1 MGGQRPRAAGKRDH
15 HREPEAHP
23 GAGSRGAEDHP
34 CGLRL
39 LSQRRLDH
47 RGCDHALGSRASP
60 VSDSQGLP
68 GSVIFRSVNLSQLK
82 EIRDPETD
90 ADNMHI
96 VHMAVLF
103 ILDRCSRV
111 VFEIVLKK
119 LNYKV
124 TRSYMYNSEKLFVV
138 SLIVTL

>member
-1 MGGQRPRAAGKRDH
+1 MGGQRPRAAGQRHH

-47 RGCDHALGSRASP
+47 RGRDHTLGSRASP
-60 VSDSQGLP
+60 VSDRQGLP
-68 GSVIFRSVNLSQLK
+68 RSVIFRSVNLTRLN

-90 ADNMHI
+90 EVVINQTYADNTHI
-96 VHMAVLF
+96 VHTVVLF
-103 ILDRCSRV
+103 ILDRCRRV
-111 VFEIVLKK
+111 VFEIVLRK

-124 TRSYMYNSEKLFVV
+124 N
-138 SLIVTL
+138 